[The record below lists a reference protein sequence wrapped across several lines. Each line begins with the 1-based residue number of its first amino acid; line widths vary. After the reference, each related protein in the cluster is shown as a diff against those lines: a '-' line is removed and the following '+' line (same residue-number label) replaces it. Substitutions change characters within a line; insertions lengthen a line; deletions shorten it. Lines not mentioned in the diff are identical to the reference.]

1 MEGEGWGGN
10 SEFETNMYTL
20 LYLEWITNKALLY
33 STWNCAQCFAA
44 AWMGGEFGGEWIY
57 MAESLHHS
65 PEAIT
70 LLMLY
75 PNTKYKLGTH
85 VYLWRIH
92 FDIWQN

>member
-20 LYLEWITNKALLY
+20 LYLEWITNKARLY

-65 PEAIT
+65 PETIQHCYSA
-70 LLMLY
+70 
-75 PNTKYKLGTH
+75 PPQD
-85 VYLWRIH
+85 RIKH
-92 FDIWQN
+92 FILSTS